1 MYQRSGWYAWRASRS
16 AASAGGVYYDAVAR
30 LKKQRRRLEASGGPR
45 DRIDQIDKRIIDTMK
60 RLNDQVR
67 KNDG

>member
-1 MYQRSGWYAWRASRS
+1 M
-16 AASAGGVYYDAVAR
+16 YYDAVAR